1 MAHAPDQPDL
11 EALHGLVASIEAHE
25 RATVAILHT
34 VLALKAKP
42 WFIRW
47 CEEHG
52 IAPDQATSTSKL
64 AKDIRAALVG
74 PQQARQ

>member
-1 MAHAPDQPDL
+1 MPNLPDQPDL
-11 EALHGLVASIEAHE
+11 EALHGLVAAIEANE

-34 VLALKAKP
+34 VLSLKAKP

-52 IAPDQATSTSKL
+52 IAPNQATSTSKL
-64 AKDIRAALVG
+64 ARDIRAVLAG
-74 PQQARQ
+74 TERPR